1 MAFIFQKLRTET
13 PERLDEPEAARL
25 QTHCI
30 EPPYLIMQRTSSA
43 FLTDAGTLAGRLL
56 IASLF
61 LPAGIGKAS
70 QFAGTVGYISSVG
83 LPLPSVAAAL
93 ALVLEIVGGLALIV
107 GYRTRFFALA
117 FAAFTLTASFFFHAY
132 WAVPADQ
139 QLMQQLLFFKNVAVV
154 GGLLFVAVQGAGR
167 WSLDAR
173 TAATR
178 HGPAAA
184 RSLA

>member
-1 MAFIFQKLRTET
+1 MTARHLSET
-13 PERLDEPEAARL
+13 L
-25 QTHCI
+25 
-30 EPPYLIMQRTSSA
+30 MQHTSSSS
-43 FLTDAGTLAGRLL
+43 LTDAGTLAGRLL

-93 ALVLEIVGGLALIV
+93 ALTLEIVGGVALIL

-117 FAAFTLTASFFFHAY
+117 FAGFTLIASFFFHAY
-132 WAVPADQ
+132 WAAPADQ
-139 QLMQQLLFFKNVAVV
+139 QFMQQLLFFKNVAVV
-154 GGLLFVAVQGAGR
+154 GGLIFVAARGAGR

-173 TAATR
+173 RETA
-178 HGPAAA
+178 GPDRAVVA
-184 RSLA
+184 RRQLA